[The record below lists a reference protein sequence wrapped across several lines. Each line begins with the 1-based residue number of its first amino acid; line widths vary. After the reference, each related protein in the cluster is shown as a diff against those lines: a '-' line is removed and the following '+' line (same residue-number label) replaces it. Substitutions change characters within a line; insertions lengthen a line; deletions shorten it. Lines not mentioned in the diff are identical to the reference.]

1 MHLYEEYGE
10 EQEDEM
16 SFDRDSHVHY
26 EPDPEFDGNDGYGEE
41 EVVEYYEEYDDEYG
55 EEVHDL

>member
-1 MHLYEEYGE
+1 
-10 EQEDEM
+10 M

-55 EEVHDL
+55 EEVHDLQIQQE